1 MHPLFSPPSPSPYAH
16 MHTHILNH
24 PHLDSL
30 ALYGLNC
37 YHLVKAGKGKNADG
51 SEREILVLF
60 KEAATDRVA
69 FLMAASMVLLCF
81 VAV

>member
-1 MHPLFSPPSPSPYAH
+1 
-16 MHTHILNH
+16 MHTY
-24 PHLDSL
+24 LDSL